1 MFIKVVKVFQLS
13 TSLILKV
20 CNNKEIKK
28 KTIFNLFA
36 NEDHLIIPQNNQFLI
51 LFLKWMVLY
60 IIIYI
65 KTL

>member
-28 KTIFNLFA
+28 NNLQP
-36 NEDHLIIPQNNQFLI
+36 IC
-51 LFLKWMVLY
+51 
-60 IIIYI
+60 
-65 KTL
+65 

>member
-20 CNNKEIKK
+20 CNNKKIKK
-28 KTIFNLFA
+28 TLFNLFA